1 MLIEPQVS
9 RLFIIPLALGLY
21 SHWDNILYAPIKI
34 NISYFVAEGSSGSE
48 SSSGDITLMSGS
60 PALQSSVHAEGFA
73 SHEAAA
79 AAATT
84 RTTIA
89 SGGLRGE
96 SVQQTS
102 SQRGDCQLHASA
114 VAAAAADDSDPLQLL
129 HSMQSH
135 YFSEQQK

>member
-9 RLFIIPLALGLY
+9 RLFIIPLALRLY

-73 SHEAAA
+73 LHEAA

-96 SVQQTS
+96 SAQQTS